1 LPFAIVA
8 LLGQAS
14 VDWPPGPIH
23 LGPFWLSSALL
34 LMTGIAVLVLRDPPP
49 IAWLV
54 SALTYIASVAFL
66 MLATGGVT
74 SGLGSL
80 LMIPIVAVGLYG
92 RERDSAVALAAVI
105 ATMLAVSFA
114 TPHIDSATVRRSL
127 IFGATGA
134 MLSVAVHALR
144 ARLVDSN
151 QRTSRLLAQA
161 QAMNSAAEQF
171 ASLHDPPAIMAF
183 AVELAP
189 QIASV
194 PAGTYRR
201 ATYYRID
208 GDRAEI
214 GAQSSAVGDAGPG
227 ELFLDDNPYL
237 RQAVWTARP
246 LVNCGSVEPGG
257 HEGNKKGGT
266 VYETWVPVC
275 PDGSLHGVLSVQSQG
290 FPLPADCVDRCTTLG
305 HLLESALSNWNRQQ
319 RLEQQATLEERRR
332 IARELHDGLA
342 HELAY
347 IASKAKR
354 AAGPAPRPSDIRE
367 VAGAADRALDEA
379 RRAITLL
386 TGNGPQTLNQAVAQ
400 TAEDLGTRLGLSVRV
415 DVAEDVDMPADV
427 TEHLLRIVREAMT
440 NAANHAQAHQV
451 TVRLQ
456 DHGGVR
462 LVVEDDG
469 CGFDPN
475 RRGPRS
481 GFGLLSM
488 EERATS
494 VGARFQ
500 LESAP
505 SRGTRIEVAFA

>member
-1 LPFAIVA
+1 M
-8 LLGQAS
+8 
-14 VDWPPGPIH
+14 
-23 LGPFWLSSALL
+23 GPFWLSTALL
-34 LMTGIAVLVLRDPPP
+34 LATGIPVLVLTKPPAV
-49 IAWLV
+49 AWMA

-80 LMIPIVAVGLYG
+80 LMIPIVALALYG
-92 RERDSAVALAAVI
+92 RERDSAVALAAVV
-105 ATMLAVSFA
+105 ATMLTVSFA
-114 TPHIDSATVRRSL
+114 TPHVDSATIRRSF

-144 ARLVDSN
+144 RRLVDSN

-161 QAMNSAAEQF
+161 QAMNAAAEQL
-171 ASLHDPPAIMAF
+171 ASLHDATSIMAL
-183 AVELAP
+183 AVELA
-189 QIASV
+189 QQLASAT
-194 PAGTYRR
+194 PGAYRC

-208 GDRAEI
+208 GERALI
-214 GAQSSAVGDAGPG
+214 GAQLPAVGDSGPR
-227 ELFLDDNPYL
+227 EQMVEDNPHL
-237 RQAVWTARP
+237 RRAVATGLPVTSCYGQR
-246 LVNCGSVEPGG
+246 GG
-257 HEGNKKGGT
+257 GGR
-266 VYETWVPVC
+266 YETWVPVC
-275 PDGSLHGVLSVQSQG
+275 PDGSLHGVLAVQSEG
-290 FPLPADCVDRCTTLG
+290 LPLPNDCVDRCAALG

-342 HELAY
+342 HELAF

-354 AAGPAPRPSDIRE
+354 AAGPDVSPFDIRE

-386 TGNGPQTLNQAVAQ
+386 TGTSPQPLNQALAQ
-400 TAEDLGTRLGLSVRV
+400 TAEDLGSRLGLAVRV
-415 DVAEDVDMPADV
+415 EVADQVDMPADV

-440 NAANHAQAHQV
+440 NAANHARAHQV
-451 TVRLQ
+451 TVRL
-456 DHGGVR
+456 DGHDGVR

-469 CGFDPN
+469 CGFDPK
-475 RRGPRS
+475 GAAPRA

-494 VGARFQ
+494 VGARFTLQ
-500 LESAP
+500 TAP